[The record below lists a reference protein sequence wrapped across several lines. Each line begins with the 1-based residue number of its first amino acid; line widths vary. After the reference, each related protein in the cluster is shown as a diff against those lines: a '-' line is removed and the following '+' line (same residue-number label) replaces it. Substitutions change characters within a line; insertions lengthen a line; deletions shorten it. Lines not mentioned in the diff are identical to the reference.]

1 MENIMLESSS
11 EPLVVKLIDFGLSK
25 VSGSVGST
33 GLLHR
38 RMLRWRF
45 VPLEQGFQ
53 EVLPILCVHLLLVSG
68 LVANMCTITV
78 EQNK

>member
-1 MENIMLESSS
+1 MLESPV

-33 GLLHR
+33 GFLR
-38 RMLRWRF
+38 RRVLRWRF

-53 EVLPILCVHLLLVSG
+53 EVLVLPANFVLTSPLALG
-68 LVANMCTITV
+68 FRTMEGEWVAV
-78 EQNK
+78 EKA